1 MATKRKCPANGD
13 DGGVA
18 DLEPVAGGSF
28 ASRPPEK
35 KAKLTVAVAVAVAPS
50 SSSSATTAAA
60 GEATAKREHGGF
72 FAFARPENNT
82 RLSVAVASS
91 YSSASAAAEKAM
103 AKLTVAGVA
112 PSSSS
117 ASAAAAGK
125 ATAKLEYGGFCAFAR
140 PDDKTRWRVAVA
152 SSAAAAADAS
162 YSSSSPATGEQPE
175 ANRCATCRRKVG
187 LTGFKCRCGGTFCGG
202 HRYADE
208 HGCGFDYK
216 SSGRELIA
224 KQNPVVVADKLA
236 FRI

>member
-18 DLEPVAGGSF
+18 DHEPVAVGSF
-28 ASRPPEK
+28 ASPPPEK
-35 KAKLTVAVAVAVAPS
+35 KAKLTVAVAVAPS

-82 RLSVAVASS
+82 RLSVAVA
-91 YSSASAAAEKAM
+91 
-103 AKLTVAGVA
+103 

-117 ASAAAAGK
+117 ASTAAAGK
-125 ATAKLEYGGFCAFAR
+125 ATAKHEYGGFCAFAR

-152 SSAAAAADAS
+152 SSAAAAADTS

-224 KQNPVVVADKLA
+224 MQNPVVVADKLA

>member
-28 ASRPPEK
+28 ASPPPEK

-91 YSSASAAAEKAM
+91 SSSASAAAEKAM

-112 PSSSS
+112 PSSS

-125 ATAKLEYGGFCAFAR
+125 ATAKREYGGFCAFAR